1 MGMGLFTLEHDRLA
15 YDADFVL
22 YGLAVLV
29 LAGALVAIC
38 PPTKGR
44 EAFAVVVAGLA
55 AWTLV
60 EYGLHRFVLHGVQP
74 FQRWHAEHHRRPAAL
89 IGLPTIGSAALFAAL
104 VFLPAWLASGLWQAC
119 ALTLGML
126 LGYLGYAIIHH
137 AAHHVLSR
145 GGWLARRKRLHA
157 VHHHHVEHPV
167 CFGVTSAFWDRVFGT
182 DRVQR
187 S

>member
-1 MGMGLFTLEHDRLA
+1 MGLFSLEHDRLA

-22 YGLAVLV
+22 YGAAVLA
-29 LAGALVAIC
+29 LAGALATVC
-38 PPTKGR
+38 PPAQRR

-74 FQRWHAEHHRRPAAL
+74 FQRWHDEHHRRPAAL
-89 IGLPTIGSAALFAAL
+89 IGLPTVGSAALFAGL
-104 VFLPAWLASGLWQAC
+104 VFLPSWLAGGPWLAC

-126 LGYLGYAIIHH
+126 LGYLGYAFTHH
-137 AAHHVLSR
+137 ATHHVLAR
-145 GGWLARRKRLHA
+145 RGWLARRKRWHA
-157 VHHHHVEHPV
+157 LHHHHVEHPV
-167 CFGVTSAFWDRVFGT
+167 CFGVTSAFWDRMFGT
-182 DRVQR
+182 DKVQR